1 MDVCLKRDDE
11 SNFDYIV
18 RLVEGKSNSTYDIDY
33 TELFKLAFNVDLNH
47 DECRKRYYG
56 LKMLLPYLDKE
67 KIKNITSDKIL
78 TTLELK
84 KIEIQKEKEK
94 NRTIKIE
101 LNKMLRQ
108 DARFEM
114 FCDEIRNSIES
125 IESPVFNEFICD
137 DGIKIGVLG
146 ISDIHFSKIFNSV
159 NNSYSIEICYERMNL
174 LLSEVIDWIKDRNIS
189 YLHIVNAGDS
199 IEGLIRVN
207 QIRVLETGVIDS
219 VIEFSK
225 IMAEWL
231 NQLSKYISITYH
243 HVTSA
248 NHSEVRFLN
257 QKAGSFPDEDL
268 EKIIIHMI
276 AGILKDN
283 QRIEVPIY
291 KKDYVFFS
299 IGNKNIYAIHGHQY
313 RNKKVADVIK
323 ELQMLHGIT
332 IDILI
337 MGHLHHEENITVG
350 ENVNG
355 NIKVILLPAIMGSD
369 NFSDSLFTGAKSGAT
384 LIEIDCNKKG
394 ITTTEVILN

>member
-1 MDVCLKRDDE
+1 MEINKQSTE
-11 SNFDYIV
+11 SDFDYIL
-18 RLVEGKSNSTYDIDY
+18 RLVDGKSNGLYDIDY
-33 TELFKLAFNVDLNH
+33 SELFKLGFGVDISS
-47 DECRKRYYG
+47 EEARKRYYG

-67 KIKNITSDKIL
+67 KLKNITSDQIINE
-78 TTLELK
+78 LELK
-84 KIEIQKEKEK
+84 KLEIQKEKEK

-125 IESPVFNEFICD
+125 IESPIFNEYVCD
-137 DGIKIGVLG
+137 NGAKIGVLG

-174 LLSEVIDWIKDRNIS
+174 LLSETIDWIKDRNIS
-189 YLHIVNAGDS
+189 YLHVINAGDS

-225 IMAEWL
+225 MMAEWL
-231 NQLSKYISITYH
+231 NQLSKYISLTYH
-243 HVTSA
+243 HVISA
-248 NHSEVRFLN
+248 NHTEVRFLN

-268 EKIIIHMI
+268 ERIIIHMI
-276 AGILKDN
+276 AGSLKDN
-283 QRIEVPIY
+283 PNIEVPLY
-291 KKDYVFFS
+291 ENDYIFFN
-299 IGNKNIYAIHGHQY
+299 IGNKNIFATHGHQF
-313 RNKKVADVIK
+313 RNKKIPDIVK

-350 ENVNG
+350 ENANG

-369 NFSDSLFTGAKSGAT
+369 NYSDKLFTGAKSGAT
-384 LIEIDCNKKG
+384 LIEFNNVKRG

>member
-1 MDVCLKRDDE
+1 MEYLKRENE
-11 SNFDYIV
+11 SSFQYIL
-18 RLVEGKSNSTYDIDY
+18 RLVEGKSNGTYDLDY
-33 TELFKLAFNVDLNH
+33 SELFKLGFNIDISS
-47 DECRKRYYG
+47 EEARKRYYG

-67 KIKNITSDKIL
+67 KLRNITSDEIL
-78 TTLELK
+78 TELELK
-84 KIEIQKEKEK
+84 RLEVQKEKEK

-125 IESPVFNEFICD
+125 VQSPIFNEFVCN
-137 DGIKIGVLG
+137 DGTKVGVLG
-146 ISDIHFSKIFNSV
+146 ISDIHFGKIFNSV

-174 LLSEVIDWIKDRNIS
+174 LLCEVIDWIKDRNIS
-189 YLHIVNAGDS
+189 YLHVVNASDS

-225 IMAEWL
+225 MMAEWL
-231 NQLSKYISITYH
+231 NQLSKYIYVTYH
-243 HVTSA
+243 HITSA

-257 QKAGSFPDEDL
+257 QRAGSFPDEDL
-268 EKIIIHMI
+268 ERIIIHMI
-276 AGILKDN
+276 AGMLKDN
-283 QRIEVPIY
+283 PRVEVPIY
-291 KKDYVFFS
+291 KNNYAFFS
-299 IGNKNIYAIHGHQY
+299 IGNKNIYATHGHQF

-332 IDILI
+332 IDILL

-350 ENVNG
+350 ENANG

-384 LIEIDCNKKG
+384 LIEINSGKKG
-394 ITTTEVILN
+394 ITTTEIILN